1 MSPLTINSHLTKCWC
16 LVSPFCC
23 CVSGFIS
30 GNTQGLHRRLSLM
43 QKWKCQTLSGQL
55 EWFSLCVRHHNHD
68 GSHDFVPTIAQ
79 LCFLQS
85 LTCAIIKAAC
95 RTFGKV
101 HLTWVAGKCVKSI
114 APQWQTY
121 CFLRLHLQKE
131 TAPSWVW
138 SAVLPAASSW
148 QHVCWTSFQI
158 ICLTSAASWKFGRSR
173 CVFNCLSEWQSK

>member
-1 MSPLTINSHLTKCWC
+1 MSPLIINSHLTKCWC

-30 GNTQGLHRRLSLM
+30 GNTQGFHRRLSLM

-55 EWFSLCVRHHNHD
+55 ESFSLCAASQSRWVTWFCADHCTIVFPAKFDMRHNQ
-68 GSHDFVPTIAQ
+68 GSLPN
-79 LCFLQS
+79 LWQS
-85 LTCAIIKAAC
+85 
-95 RTFGKV
+95 TFDMSGWKMC
-101 HLTWVAGKCVKSI
+101 K
-114 APQWQTY
+114 TY
-121 CFLRLHLQKE
+121 CTSMTNIRFLRLHLQKE